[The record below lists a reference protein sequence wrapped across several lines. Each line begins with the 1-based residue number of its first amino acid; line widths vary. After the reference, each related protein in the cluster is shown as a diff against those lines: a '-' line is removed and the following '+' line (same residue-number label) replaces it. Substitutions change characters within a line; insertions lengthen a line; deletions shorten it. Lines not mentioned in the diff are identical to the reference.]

1 MKEKERLEVVK
12 RVKHS
17 MEEFNEIEKCKIEL
31 NALMQDEKVKRY
43 ITLKEKILAYAHNEN
58 LFKGKLENMI
68 HYNFTWGLRSII
80 RDQSFGPCSHDI
92 WICTGSHAVEDD
104 PRAEHDFKWIC
115 EDEEDV
121 HFSYN
126 EYECLECG
134 EKIESRKWKKFENK
148 HFVLK
153 DRNQR
158 NVEYYRNLYYQLLYT
173 NPADISQQMIIDEF
187 NKTKVKYKH
196 SRKKQSSKKLLCFF
210 INNYSI
216 LIILLFFLLFSSLG
230 KDIFNI
236 PSLYVALISD
246 SFFSPM

>member
-12 RVKHS
+12 KVNHS
-17 MEEFNEIEKCKIEL
+17 MEEFDEIERCKIEL
-31 NALMQDEKVKRY
+31 NTLMQDEKVKRY

-134 EKIESRKWKKFENK
+134 EKIESRKWKEFERT

-153 DRNQR
+153 DRNQV
-158 NVEYYRNLYYQLLYT
+158 NANYYREVYYLLLYT
-173 NPADISQQMIIDEF
+173 NSVDVAQQKVIDEF
-187 NKTKVKYKH
+187 SQNKDRFSCPKKKTK
-196 SRKKQSSKKLLCFF
+196 
-210 INNYSI
+210 
-216 LIILLFFLLFSSLG
+216 
-230 KDIFNI
+230 
-236 PSLYVALISD
+236 
-246 SFFSPM
+246 

>member
-1 MKEKERLEVVK
+1 
-12 RVKHS
+12 

-134 EKIESRKWKKFENK
+134 EKIESRKWKEFERT

-153 DRNQR
+153 DRNQV
-158 NVEYYRNLYYQLLYT
+158 NANYYREVYYLLLYT
-173 NPADISQQMIIDEF
+173 NSVDVAQQKVIDEF
-187 NKTKVKYKH
+187 SQNKDRFSCPKKKTK
-196 SRKKQSSKKLLCFF
+196 
-210 INNYSI
+210 
-216 LIILLFFLLFSSLG
+216 
-230 KDIFNI
+230 
-236 PSLYVALISD
+236 
-246 SFFSPM
+246 